1 MKKFR
6 WVFLLLGMVATSL
19 VSGCLFWHSEPD
31 VIVWKTEG
39 IPQEWVERQIKAVE
53 MKHGLVT
60 TEVGVAGQ
68 FNENGYGES
77 YRSHESFLLAAAYNK
92 RTGAFSAEWGYAPNP
107 EAGHNGIQ
115 LTFVRSEPKLQAIGT
130 CMGKH
135 PVAFELEPDFTSL
148 TMLWGARF
156 EDRGRHCHRVTW
168 QALSLEP

>member
-31 VIVWKTEG
+31 VIVWKTAG

-68 FNENGYGES
+68 FNENGYGQS
-77 YRSHESFLLAAAYNK
+77 Y
-92 RTGAFSAEWGYAPNP
+92 WNP
-107 EAGHNGIQ
+107 
-115 LTFVRSEPKLQAIGT
+115 
-130 CMGKH
+130 
-135 PVAFELEPDFTSL
+135 TSL
-148 TMLWGARF
+148 LLRCCGAL
-156 EDRGRHCHRVTW
+156 DLKAVVGLAIASRGKC
-168 QALSLEP
+168 